1 MNLGLENKRVLA
13 TGSTGGIGEG
23 IAKCFAQEGATV
35 LINGRRAEEAERV
48 ATEIRE
54 AVGKALVAV
63 GDVTIDED
71 VTRIVELA
79 QSELGGIDIL
89 VNNAA
94 SIEHQNDMETPASGW
109 LDSYNA
115 NVLSMVRL
123 IQKLLPPM
131 KERGWGRIINISAG
145 AGVNPPP
152 GMEVYSTNK
161 AAVNNLTVSLAQ
173 GMSDDGVTINT
184 VSPGAA
190 IFTPRMAEM
199 GLEQG
204 MGTTVAEV
212 EEAYNKMMGSEAP
225 FPRMGSVDEVA
236 NVVVFLA
243 SPLASYVHGSNIR
256 VDGGWVSTVN

>member
-1 MNLGLENKRVLA
+1 
-13 TGSTGGIGEG
+13 
-23 IAKCFAQEGATV
+23 
-35 LINGRRAEEAERV
+35 
-48 ATEIRE
+48 
-54 AVGKALVAV
+54 
-63 GDVTIDED
+63 
-71 VTRIVELA
+71 LA

-89 VNNAA
+89 VNNVA
-94 SIEHQNDMETPASGW
+94 SVEHQNFMEAPAQAW

-131 KERGWGRIINISAG
+131 KERGWGRIINISA
-145 AGVNPPP
+145 AVGVNPVPDM
-152 GMEVYSTNK
+152 GVYSTTK

-173 GMSDDGVTINT
+173 EMSEDGVTVNT

-190 IFTPRMAEM
+190 IFTPRMAEL

-204 MGTTVAEV
+204 MGTTIAEV
-212 EEAYNKMMGSEAP
+212 EEAYNKMMISEVP
-225 FPRMGSVDEVA
+225 LPRMGSIDEVA

-243 SPLASYVHGSNIR
+243 SPLASYVHGANIR

>member
-1 MNLGLENKRVLA
+1 MNLELEEKRVLV

-23 IAKCFAQEGATV
+23 IAKTFAQEGAVV
-35 LINGRRAEEAERV
+35 LVNGRREEEAKRIV
-48 ATEIRE
+48 AEISE
-54 AVGKALVAV
+54 AGGQALVAV
-63 GDVTIDED
+63 GDLTIDED
-71 VTRIVELA
+71 VSRIVELA
-79 QSELGGIDIL
+79 NSELGGIDVL
-89 VNNAA
+89 VNSAA
-94 SIEHQNDMETPASGW
+94 SVEHQYDMETPASGW
-109 LDSYNA
+109 LDTYNA

-131 KERGWGRIINISAG
+131 KERGWGRIINVSAV
-145 AGVNPPP
+145 AGVKPPP
-152 GMEVYSTNK
+152 GMEVYSTTK

-173 GMSDDGVTINT
+173 GMSEDGVTINT

-212 EEAYNKMMGSEAP
+212 EEAYNKMMESEAP
-225 FPRMGSVDEVA
+225 LPRMGSVDEVA

-243 SPLASYVHGSNIR
+243 SPRASYVNGANIR
-256 VDGGWVSTVN
+256 VDGGWVSSVN